1 MIDGHPSLHG
11 VIGADSLFS
20 FLGITDAD
28 DTERAR
34 AEDAVEVVRMY
45 VWAYVRGNGFISD
58 DEPNRALAAVI
69 HSGAARL
76 FSNPEQ
82 ERQQTVGGVSVAPSV
97 MAGFTLA
104 ETAVLNRY
112 RRRAL

>member
-1 MIDGHPSLHG
+1 MIEGSLSPRWP
-11 VIGADSLFS
+11 VGADSLFS
-20 FLGITDAD
+20 FLGITDATE
-28 DTERAR
+28 TERAR

-45 VWAYVRGNGFISD
+45 VWAYVRGNGFTGY
-58 DEPNRALAAVI
+58 DEPNRPLAAVI

-76 FSNPEQ
+76 YSNPEQ
-82 ERQQTVGGVSVAPSV
+82 ERQHTAGAVSVAPSV

-104 ETAVLNRY
+104 ELAVLNRY